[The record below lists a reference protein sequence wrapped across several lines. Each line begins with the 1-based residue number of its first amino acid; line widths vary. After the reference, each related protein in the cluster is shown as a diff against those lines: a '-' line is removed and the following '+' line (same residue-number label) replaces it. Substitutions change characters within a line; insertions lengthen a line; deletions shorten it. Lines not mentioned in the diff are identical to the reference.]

1 MLRFD
6 LSLKA
11 SQHQQTYVGL
21 NIFNQLVSY
30 WNYTAEAVQRMLV
43 LMYLNVFLPDFK
55 HHFFKNFSFRYIL
68 AKLG

>member
-1 MLRFD
+1 MLRSD

-21 NIFNQLVSY
+21 NIFNQLVSC
-30 WNYTAEAVQRMLV
+30 WNYTAEAIHRMV
-43 LMYLNVFLPDFK
+43 VRMYLNVFLPDFK
-55 HHFFKNFSFRYIL
+55 HRYFKNFSFRYIL